1 MSRVHVDTVRA
12 RHDELDAFGMVRVS
26 ACVRWLAQ
34 AAADASAAVGFGP
47 DWYESHGLMWLVR
60 RTTLALERPVG
71 RSERVSVRTFV
82 EDFRRVR
89 SHRAYELHDDA
100 GGLIATGRTDWVMI
114 QAASGRPARVP
125 REIEAAF
132 GVAEMGGGAPARPA
146 WKEPSVPEGAAR
158 MSHAVRFAD
167 LDSLAHVNNATYL
180 DLLVEAAFGHFA
192 MQGWDLD
199 RFRDEDRLPWVQ
211 RVDVEYLDAAVFGD
225 TIDSTTWTAGTE
237 PALRVHH
244 RLARGGDG
252 TLLVRAETDWA
263 WRSRAGAGVEAPG
276 EFLDAGRA

>member
-1 MSRVHVDTVRA
+1 MSHVHVDTVRA

-47 DWYESHGLMWLVR
+47 DWYEAHGLMWLVR
-60 RTTLALERPVG
+60 RTTLALERPIG
-71 RSERVSVRTFV
+71 RDERVTVRTFV

-100 GGLIATGRTDWVMI
+100 GHVVARGRTDWVMI
-114 QAASGRPARVP
+114 QVASARPVRVP
-125 REIEAAF
+125 QEIEAAF
-132 GVAEMGGGAPARPA
+132 GAVEGRGGAPGRPA
-146 WKEPSVPEGAAR
+146 WKEPPEPEVPAR
-158 MSHAVRFAD
+158 MSHVVRFAD

-192 MQGWDLD
+192 TQGWNLD
-199 RFRDEDRLPWVQ
+199 RFRAEDRLPWVQ
-211 RVDVEYLDAAVFGD
+211 RVDVEYLEAAVFGD
-225 TIDSTTWTAGTE
+225 TIDSTTWMAGTE
-237 PALRVHH
+237 QVLHVHH

-252 TLLVRAETDWA
+252 TSLVRAETGWA

-276 EFLDAGRA
+276 ELLDAVRA